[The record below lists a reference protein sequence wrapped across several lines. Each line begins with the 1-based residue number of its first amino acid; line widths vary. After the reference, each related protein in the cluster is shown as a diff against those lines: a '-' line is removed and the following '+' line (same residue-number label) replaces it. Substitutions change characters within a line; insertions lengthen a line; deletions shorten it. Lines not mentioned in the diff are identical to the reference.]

1 MNRNV
6 CLHLPQQL
14 VCSVDLASAL
24 KAKSRLREEVPCV
37 YTLHIL
43 FQKHTC
49 FDPVVAFSYTI
60 RSRS

>member
-1 MNRNV
+1 MFT
-6 CLHLPQQL
+6 
-14 VCSVDLASAL
+14 LATTACVLRGPRFCAQGEEQVEGGSA
-24 KAKSRLREEVPCV
+24 VCV
-37 YTLHIL
+37 YTLYIL